1 MARVAVALLA
11 GRADCI
17 TTRGVFSSNKGILQ
31 NCFMNLSW
39 RIRLMYGLGQLPE
52 GVKTAAFGFFLLFYY
67 NQVLGLSGTL
77 AGAALFVALLFD
89 AVSDPLVG
97 SLSDFTRSRWG
108 RRHPY
113 LYASALPFSLCFL
126 ALFLPPSGLSEAGI
140 FTWLLVFAVL
150 TRTTMSFYQVP
161 FLSMGAE
168 LSQDYDERTLL
179 AAARNVFQLAGMF
192 AVLIGGNLLFFS
204 STGQFANG
212 QLNPAAYAPFA
223 LACVPLMLAG
233 VWLTA
238 LGTHD
243 QIPNLPR
250 PSAVQ
255 RPTLIRATI
264 GDVLTAFRIRA
275 FSAVVLA
282 SVLFAINQGMIQ
294 ALHLYLATYFFELAA
309 HEITLLFAGA
319 IFGIVIG
326 SLSSRA
332 LTNLLG
338 EKRRVFVAGS
348 LWYAFWTSIVIISR
362 LLGILPGNDHPVVA
376 PLYITCGCISA
387 IGLGVA
393 IPMIGSLLADVTDEH
408 ERLHGT
414 RQEGI
419 YYAAASFVGKAVG
432 GVGPIVAG
440 LIIDMAGI
448 SPGTPPADVA
458 ADAIARFGWFTGPGV
473 VLFSLLSVLCIGFYD
488 ITRAQHAAT
497 LAVLK

>member
-1 MARVAVALLA
+1 
-11 GRADCI
+11 
-17 TTRGVFSSNKGILQ
+17 
-31 NCFMNLSW
+31 MNLSW
-39 RIRLMYGLGQLPE
+39 RVRSMYGLGQMPE
-52 GVKTAAFGFFLLFYY
+52 GVKSAAFGFFLLFYY

-97 SLSDFTRSRWG
+97 ALSDFTRSRWG

-113 LYASALPFSLCFL
+113 MYASALPFSLCFL
-126 ALFLPPSGLSEAGI
+126 ALFLPPSGLSEAGL
-140 FTWLLVFAVL
+140 FTWLMVFAVL

-179 AAARNVFQLAGMF
+179 AAFRNIFQLAGMF

-204 STGQFANG
+204 GTEQYANG

-223 LACVPLMLAG
+223 WACVPLMLAG

-243 QIPNLPR
+243 QIPKLPR
-250 PSAVQ
+250 ASPVE
-255 RPTLIRATI
+255 RPPLIRAAVA
-264 GDVLTAFRIRA
+264 DVLTAFRIRA
-275 FSAVVLA
+275 FVAVVGA
-282 SVLFAINQGMIQ
+282 SVLFGINQGMLQ
-294 ALHLYLATYFFELAA
+294 ALHLYLATYFFELADYQ
-309 HEITLLFAGA
+309 ITLLFAGA
-319 IFGIVIG
+319 IAGIVIG
-326 SLSSRA
+326 SLLSR
-332 LTNLLG
+332 TFTVLLA
-338 EKRRVFVAGS
+338 EKRRVFLIGS

-362 LLGILPGNDHPVVA
+362 LLGILPGNDHPLVA
-376 PLYITCGCISA
+376 PLYIVCGCISA

-408 ERLHGT
+408 ERRHGT

-419 YYAAASFVGKAVG
+419 YYAAASFAGKAVG

-440 LIIDMAGI
+440 VIIDLAGI
-448 SPGTPPADVA
+448 APGTPPAEVP
-458 ADAIARFGWFTGPGV
+458 ADAVVRFGWITGPSV
-473 VLFSLLSVLCIGFYD
+473 VLLSLLSVLCIRYYD
-488 ITRAQHAAT
+488 ITRARHSETVAG
-497 LAVLK
+497 LAGVRDRDLE

>member
-1 MARVAVALLA
+1 
-11 GRADCI
+11 
-17 TTRGVFSSNKGILQ
+17 
-31 NCFMNLSW
+31 
-39 RIRLMYGLGQLPE
+39 MYGVGQLPE

-77 AGAALFVALLFD
+77 AGAALFIALLFD

-97 SLSDFTRSRWG
+97 ALSDFTHSRWG

-126 ALFLPPSGLSEAGI
+126 ALFIPPAGLSEAGL
-140 FTWLLVFAVL
+140 FAWLLVFAVL

-161 FLSMGAE
+161 FLSLGAE

-179 AAARNVFQLAGMF
+179 AALRNIFQLLGMF

-204 STGQFANG
+204 ATEQFTNG
-212 QLNPAAYAPFA
+212 QLNPLAYGPFA
-223 LACVPLMLAG
+223 WACLPLMLAG

-243 QIPNLPR
+243 QIPRLP
-250 PSAVQ
+250 PASAVK
-255 RPTLIRATI
+255 RPPLVRAAI
-264 GDVLTAFRIRA
+264 GDVVTAFRIRA
-275 FSAVVLA
+275 FAALVFA
-282 SVLFAINQGMIQ
+282 SVLFGINQGMIQ
-294 ALHLYLATYFFELAA
+294 ALHLYLATYFFELADYQ
-309 HEITLLFAGA
+309 ITLLFAGA
-319 IFGIVIG
+319 IAGIVIG

-332 LTNLLG
+332 LTVLMA
-338 EKRRVFVAGS
+338 EKRTVFVAGS

-362 LLGILPGNDHPVVA
+362 LFGILPDNDHPLVA

-408 ERLHGT
+408 ERRHGT

-419 YYAAASFVGKAVG
+419 YFAAASFAGKAVG

-448 SPGTPPADVA
+448 APGTSPADVA
-458 ADAIARFGWFTGPGV
+458 PDAVARFGWFTGPSV
-473 VLFSLLSVLCIGFYD
+473 VLFSSLSVLSIWFYD
-488 ITRAQHAAT
+488 ITRAQQLET
-497 LAVLK
+497 LASLSENRTNQRPLND

>member
-1 MARVAVALLA
+1 
-11 GRADCI
+11 
-17 TTRGVFSSNKGILQ
+17 
-31 NCFMNLSW
+31 
-39 RIRLMYGLGQLPE
+39 MYGVGQLPE

-77 AGAALFVALLFD
+77 TGAALFVALLFD

-97 SLSDFTRSRWG
+97 ALTDFTRSRWG

-126 ALFLPPSGLSEAGI
+126 ALFLPPSGLSEAGL
-140 FTWLLVFAVL
+140 FAWLLVFAVL

-168 LSQDYDERTLL
+168 LSQDYDERTRL
-179 AAARNVFQLAGMF
+179 AAYRNIFQLMGMF

-204 STGQFANG
+204 ATEQFDNG

-223 LACVPLMLAG
+223 WACVPLMLAG

-250 PSAVQ
+250 ASAIE
-255 RPTLIRATI
+255 RPPLVRAAI

-275 FSAVVLA
+275 FAAVVGA
-282 SVLFAINQGMIQ
+282 SLLFGINQGMIQ
-294 ALHLYLATYFFELAA
+294 ALHLYLATYFFELADYQ
-309 HEITLLFAGA
+309 ITLLFAGA
-319 IFGIVIG
+319 IAGIVIG

-332 LTNLLG
+332 LTTLMA
-338 EKRRVFVAGS
+338 EKRTVFMAGS
-348 LWYAFWTSIVIISR
+348 LWYAFWTSIVIVSR
-362 LLGILPGNDHPVVA
+362 LLGILPGNDHPLVA

-408 ERLHGT
+408 ERRHGT

-419 YYAAASFVGKAVG
+419 YYAAASFAGKAVG

-440 LIIDMAGI
+440 LIVDMAGI
-448 SPGTPPADVA
+448 SPGTPPADIA
-458 ADAIARFGWFTGPGV
+458 PDAVARFGWFTGPGV
-473 VLFSLLSVLCIGFYD
+473 VFFSLLSVLCIRFYD
-488 ITRAQHAAT
+488 ITRARHGETVAG
-497 LAVLK
+497 LARARDSRVEPPPGS